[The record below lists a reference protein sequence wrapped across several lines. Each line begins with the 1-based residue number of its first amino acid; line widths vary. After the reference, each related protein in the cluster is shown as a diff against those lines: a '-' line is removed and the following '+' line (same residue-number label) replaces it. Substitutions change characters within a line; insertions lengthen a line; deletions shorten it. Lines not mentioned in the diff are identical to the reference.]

1 MRTMS
6 ALFGL
11 LLVLALCGILRTTQA
26 AAAYDVPRISK
37 EEAKALLGKPNVVF
51 LDARV
56 DKAWKE
62 SSRQITGAV
71 RVDEF
76 DLETQAAN
84 FGKDAIFIIY

>member
-1 MRTMS
+1 MRTMK
-6 ALFGL
+6 AVLGL
-11 LLVLALCGILRTTQA
+11 LVVLALCGVLRTTQA
-26 AAAYDVPRISK
+26 AAADDVPRISK

-51 LDARV
+51 IDARV

-62 SSRQITGAV
+62 SSQQITGAV

-84 FGKDAIFIIY
+84 YGKGAKFIIY